1 MPRKKTN
8 YQRTY
13 KKRFRN
19 IVGREGRK
27 MMSLREW
34 QERQKILADQRE
46 AMEAYEEVV
55 RDMDQYAKDQ
65 ARPGLSAQIGKSLPS
80 AGDQPADLAGGGRCD

>member
-1 MPRKKTN
+1 MPKKRTN

-27 MMSLREW
+27 LVSLLEW
-34 QERQKILADQRE
+34 KERQQILADQRE
-46 AMEAYEEVV
+46 AMEAYAEVV

-65 ARPGLSAQIGKSLPS
+65 ARPGLSAQIGKSQPP
-80 AGDQPADLAGGGRCD
+80 AGD